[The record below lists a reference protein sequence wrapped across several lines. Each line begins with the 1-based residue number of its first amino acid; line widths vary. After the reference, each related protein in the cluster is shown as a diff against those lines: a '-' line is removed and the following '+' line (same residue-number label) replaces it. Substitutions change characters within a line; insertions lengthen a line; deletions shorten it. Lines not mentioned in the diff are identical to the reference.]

1 MTRDADAVIE
11 IDDLGTRL
19 GDAWVHRNLSLRAYR
34 GEVLTLIGDSGN
46 GKTVLLHQII
56 GLLRPAQGS
65 VRVLGADVHRLSGEE
80 LRGLSHRWGVL
91 FQQGALFSAL
101 TVFDNVAFPLRE
113 LRKTGR
119 ALAGSDVRRLVRL
132 KLDMVGLKARDA
144 LKYPAEL
151 SGGMVKRAAL
161 ARAIILDPELLFLD
175 EPTTGLDPAASDDFD
190 ALLLE
195 LKDELHFSV
204 FMITHDRSSLAAVS
218 DRIAVLE
225 GGCILCEGS
234 VESVLAMD
242 HPYIHRFFRRR
253 AGEKALRRL
262 ARE

>member
-1 MTRDADAVIE
+1 MAQSADIVIE
-11 IDDLGTRL
+11 VEDLGTRL
-19 GDAWVHRNLSLRAYR
+19 GDSWVHRHLSLRAYR

-56 GLLRPAQGS
+56 GLLKPATGS
-65 VRVLGADVHRLSGEE
+65 VRVLGVNVHQLSGEE
-80 LRGLSHRWGVL
+80 LRGLSRRWGVL

-101 TVFDNVAFPLRE
+101 TVFDNIAFPLRE
-113 LRKTGR
+113 LRKDGR
-119 ALAGSDVRRLVRL
+119 GLPDSDLHRLVRL
-132 KLDMVGLKARDA
+132 KLDMVGLKAQDA
-144 LKYPAEL
+144 FKYPSEL

-190 ALLLE
+190 SLLLE

-218 DRIAVLE
+218 DRIAVLDN
-225 GGCILCEGS
+225 GCILSEGT
-234 VESVLAMD
+234 VESVLATD
-242 HPYIHRFFRRR
+242 HPYIHRFFRQR
-253 AGEKALRRL
+253 AGEKTLNQL
-262 ARE
+262 VQG